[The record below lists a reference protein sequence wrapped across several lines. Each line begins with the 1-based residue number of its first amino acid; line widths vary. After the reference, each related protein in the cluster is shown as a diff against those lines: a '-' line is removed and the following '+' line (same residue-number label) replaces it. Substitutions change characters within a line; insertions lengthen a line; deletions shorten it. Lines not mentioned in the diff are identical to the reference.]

1 MPIKEKRFT
10 PSEAAV
16 VSGVP
21 VRTVHREIDDGP
33 LKHRRGSSA
42 GKRSL
47 REEDLLYLALAKG
60 LDTRLV
66 QLTSE
71 GKDKLHDAIVTYHR
85 RRGPAKRE
93 FSVFGGGLSLDLKRV
108 LDDVRTSLTRLERAS
123 KMVVKDPETRG
134 GEPCIRGTRIGVY
147 EIAGMLE
154 QGASEDEI
162 LGGYPSLKREQLE
175 LAKIFAR
182 AYPRKG
188 RPPRHAWHQLPW
200 RETSRN
206 QTLGRGF

>member
-1 MPIKEKRFT
+1 MLNQERTFT

-21 VRTVHREIDDGP
+21 VKTVHREIDEGP
-33 LKHRRGSSA
+33 LKPKRKRFGS
-42 GKRSL
+42 KRSL
-47 REEDLLYLALAKG
+47 REEDLLYLALAKS

-71 GKDKLHDAIVTYHR
+71 GKDKLYEAIVTYCR

-108 LDDVRTSLTRLERAS
+108 LDEVRSSLTRLERAW
-123 KMVVKDPETRG
+123 KMVLEHPEIRG

-162 LGGYPSLKREQLE
+162 LEGYPSLKREQLE
-175 LAKIFAR
+175 LAKIFAQ
-182 AYPRKG
+182 AHPRKG
-188 RPPRHAWHQLPW
+188 RPPRHPWHQTPS
-200 RETSRN
+200 RETSRSE
-206 QTLGRGF
+206 TLR